1 MASLLYQLALA
12 LLLVTAGPLLLLL
25 RGRHYLPTL
34 RGRLGIAVPEATP
47 GGLWLHAVSV
57 GEVAVA
63 AVVAEALPAGTPL
76 LVTTITPTGQERAR
90 SRFGGRAAVGYLPID
105 LGPLVERFLRRVRP
119 AALVLVEGDY
129 WPLLLARCR
138 RRGVPVVVI
147 NGRVGDRT
155 LRLLAKRPRAA
166 RWLLGT
172 VDRFAVQ
179 TAEDARRLR
188 VLGVAAEKVTVAGNL
203 KYDAPEPAAQSRLEA
218 AIRAAAAGREIFVA
232 GSTMAGEESAVL
244 AALRAIG
251 GGERALLVLA
261 PRHPERWD
269 EVARLLE
276 GSGLPWQRRSAM
288 PAAGRAGSTVH
299 PPSAVGDAAS
309 PPPRATEKADDDGTR
324 PAVVLLDSLGELA
337 ALYRLAGGCFVGGT
351 LVPKGGHNPLEPA
364 RFGRAIA
371 VGPSMENFRD
381 MAAQFDAG
389 AAWRRVADS
398 DDLAAAWREWL
409 DAPAKARELGE
420 NARRVVATNRGALE
434 RTLAVLAP
442 VLARVESA
450 RDAAAVAK
458 PQAATSRTSGVA
470 ASARDAI
477 APAATPAAV
486 EMRAPGRAR
495 R

>member
-1 MASLLYQLALA
+1 MTSLLYQLVLA
-12 LLLVTAGPLLLLL
+12 LLLVTVGPLLLLL

-34 RGRLGIAVPEATP
+34 RGRLGIAVPDAPP
-47 GGLWLHAVSV
+47 GALWLHAVSV

-63 AVVAEALPAGTPL
+63 AVVADALPAGMRL

-90 SRFGGRAAVGYLPID
+90 ARFAERATVGYLPID
-105 LGPLVERFLRRVRP
+105 LGPLVERFLRRVQP

-138 RRGVPVVVI
+138 GRGLPVVVI

-155 LRLLAKRPRAA
+155 RRLLAKRPRVA

-179 TAEDARRLR
+179 TAEDARRLE
-188 VLGVAAEKVTVAGNL
+188 VLGVAPEKVTVAGNL
-203 KYDAPEPAAQSRLEA
+203 KYDAPEPLPQPRLEA
-218 AIRAAAAGREIFVA
+218 AIGAAAAGRPILLA
-232 GSTMAGEESAVL
+232 GSTMAGEESAVI
-244 AALRAIG
+244 AAFQAIG

-269 EVARLLE
+269 DVARLLAA
-276 GSGLPWQRRSAM
+276 SGLPWQRR
-288 PAAGRAGSTVH
+288 GEIE
-299 PPSAVGDAAS
+299 AAS
-309 PPPRATEKADDDGTR
+309 ER

-337 ALYRLAGGCFVGGT
+337 SLYRLAAGCFVGGT
-351 LVPKGGHNPLEPA
+351 LAPKGGHNPLEPA

-381 MAAQFDAG
+381 MAAQFDAAG
-389 AAWRRVADS
+389 AWRRVAGS
-398 DDLAAAWREWL
+398 DGLAAAWREWI
-409 DAPAKARELGE
+409 DTPVTASELGE
-420 NARRVVATNRGALE
+420 RALQVVDANRGALE

-442 VLARVESA
+442 VLARVEAVRNDAS
-450 RDAAAVAK
+450 AAA
-458 PQAATSRTSGVA
+458 R
-470 ASARDAI
+470 ASASSSAPRI
-477 APAATPAAV
+477 AAAPQEPAAANRSTATV
-486 EMRAPGRAR
+486 EMRASGRAR